1 MCFKNYKRKYN
12 EALAEIERLHVE
24 VAEREAALRTEQ
36 GIVTALT
43 EEKDQLAADLAE
55 ERAKYEQLAD
65 NCYIHDN
72 SGRIVHFKPEKRKP
86 LGEVKPELGE
96 VKPKKNKTYKKP

>member
-24 VAEREAALRTEQ
+24 VAEREADLRTAQ
-36 GIVTALT
+36 GVVTALT
-43 EEKDQLAADLAE
+43 DEKDQLAADLAF

-72 SGRIVHFKPEKRKP
+72 SGRIVHFKPEKRKSQ
-86 LGEVKPELGE
+86 GE
-96 VKPKKNKTYKKP
+96 VKPKKNKTYKKL